1 MARLRYD
8 DEDCNRFVRECTE
21 AGLEV
26 SHYRGRS
33 FWQGPSVTAD
43 CVADVMSVTRVRCQ
57 HDSMGLGVVVYPIKS
72 GHLVE
77 TEGDDEDDIGEDELD
92 GLVPKL
98 YLYDCGRG
106 QGAVYARSLEEAQ
119 RTALFDSGRSDPPR
133 NVHLATAE
141 ETTFRRAMGGSS

>member
-26 SHYRGRS
+26 SHYHGRF

-72 GHLVE
+72 GRLVE
-77 TEGDDEDDIGEDELD
+77 TEGDDEDDLGEDELD
-92 GLVPKL
+92 DGSEAADRRHHE
-98 YLYDCGRG
+98 YD
-106 QGAVYARSLEEAQ
+106 
-119 RTALFDSGRSDPPR
+119 D
-133 NVHLATAE
+133 
-141 ETTFRRAMGGSS
+141 RRMT